1 MVMRGL
7 VAMTPNRLALG
18 LALGLALTAAAGR
31 ILVDRTL
38 DEAESTAAMRSAII
52 GIQGVVAGIE
62 AAELDEGDLTQRL
75 AELDASD
82 PELSSLRVIR
92 FAGLRLLASTAREAE
107 PAPRRLARDEKPVFD
122 LGQVL
127 RANVEA
133 NAAEGRAWKP
143 ELSIEPDATGTL
155 SLAAPL
161 RDPSGVV
168 IGAVFATADPVT
180 PEARPAFGWALLL
193 VLVAAPPCLLLVASR
208 IGAAPALLAVLS
220 MLALIG
226 VSVTFDRLAGH
237 AVDAGRLDIES
248 AVALRLDGV
257 SRAVAA
263 SSGVVLAAD
272 DLDVD
277 ELRRA
282 RGVQGPEG
290 PRLEVIEAATA
301 EAKQRLRTQLL
312 AVAVLAFVL
321 AAVVGLG
328 GAGAVLHTLATHRQA
343 YLLVAP
349 ALVTMLLLVF
359 GPFFYGITLS
369 FTEQSIYN
377 TDKALDEIWVG
388 FENFRSILSDFE
400 VFRSTAEGHSIN
412 YQNFYW
418 TLGFTVV
425 WTVTNVAIGVSV
437 GLGLALLLN
446 NRGLALT
453 GFYRVALIL
462 PWAMPN
468 YITALI
474 WKGMFHSQFG
484 VINQVVQIFG
494 GDPISWF
501 ESPFTSFL
509 TVLSTNGWL
518 SFPFMMVISLGALQS
533 IPSDLYEAAQVDG
546 ASRWQR
552 FRAITLP
559 SLKPALVPAVI
570 LSVVWTFN
578 MFNII
583 FLVSEGQPGGAT
595 EILITEAYKIAFEQ
609 YRYGYAAA
617 YSTII
622 FLILLGY
629 GVWQNRVTKA
639 AEGL

>member
-1 MVMRGL
+1 MRAL
-7 VAMTPNRLALG
+7 AAMTPPRLALG
-18 LALGLALTAAAGR
+18 LGLGLVLAVASGR
-31 ILVDRTL
+31 ALVDRAL
-38 DEAESTAAMRSAII
+38 DGVEDTAATRSAII
-52 GIQGVVAGIE
+52 GLQGLVAAIE
-62 AAELDEGDLTQRL
+62 ASELDEEALGPRL
-75 AELDASD
+75 AELDAGD
-82 PELSSLRVIR
+82 PELSSIRVIR
-92 FAGLRLLASTAREAE
+92 FAGLRLLASTATEQD
-107 PAPRRLARDEKPVFD
+107 PAPRRLAREEKAIFD
-122 LGQVL
+122 LGQAL

-133 NAAEGRAWKP
+133 NFAEGRAWKN
-143 ELSIEPDATGTL
+143 ELSIEAAEGGGL
-155 SLAAPL
+155 ALAAPI
-161 RDPSGVV
+161 RDTNGLV
-168 IGAVFATADPVT
+168 IGAVFAQADPTT
-180 PEARPAFGWALLL
+180 PEAQAAFGWPTLLLL
-193 VLVAAPPCLLLVASR
+193 VLGPPCLLLLASR
-208 IGAAPALLAVLS
+208 VIRSPAALAGLSLLLLATAFVAFGNTAS
-220 MLALIG
+220 EALG
-226 VSVTFDRLAGH
+226 T
-237 AVDAGRLDIES
+237 GRLEVEQ
-248 AVALRLDGV
+248 AVALRLASV
-257 SRAVAA
+257 SQQVAA
-263 SSGVVLAAD
+263 GSGPVLDANH
-272 DLDVD
+272 LDVD
-277 ELRRA
+277 ELRRP
-282 RGVQGPEG
+282 RQLQGSDG
-290 PRLEVIEAATA
+290 PRLDAIEGATR
-301 EAKQRLRTQLL
+301 EAKQQLRIQLV
-312 AVAVLAFVL
+312 AVAVIALILAS
-321 AAVVGLG
+321 VVGLG
-328 GAGAVLHTLATHRQA
+328 GATAVLRTLATHRQA
-343 YLLVAP
+343 YLFVAP

-369 FTEQSIYN
+369 FTDQSIYN
-377 TDKALDEIWVG
+377 TDKPLSEIWVG
-388 FENFRSILSDFE
+388 IENFRTILSDFE
-400 VFRSTAEGHSIN
+400 VFRETADGRTIN
-412 YQNFYW
+412 FQNFYW

-437 GLGLALLLN
+437 GLVLALLLN
-446 NRGLALT
+446 TRGLALT

-484 VINQVVQIFG
+484 VINQVIQIFG

-546 ASRWQR
+546 ANRWQQ
-552 FRAITLP
+552 FRTITLP

-595 EILITEAYKIAFEQ
+595 EILITKAYKIAFEQ

-617 YSTII
+617 YSTLI

-639 AEGL
+639 TEGA

>member
-1 MVMRGL
+1 
-7 VAMTPNRLALG
+7 MTPNRLALG
-18 LALGLALTAAAGR
+18 LALGLTLTAVAGR
-31 ILVDRTL
+31 LLVDRAL
-38 DEAESTAAMRSAII
+38 DQVEHAAATRSAII
-52 GIQGVVAGIE
+52 GIQGVVAAVESGD
-62 AAELDEGDLTQRL
+62 LDEGDLGRRL

-82 PELSSLRVIR
+82 AELSSLRVIR
-92 FAGLRLLASTAREAE
+92 FAGLRLLASTAPEAD
-107 PAPRRLARDEKPVFD
+107 PAPRRLSRDEKPVFD
-122 LGQVL
+122 LGQLL

-133 NAAEGRAWKP
+133 NVAEGRAWKP
-143 ELSIEPDATGTL
+143 ELSIEPDAGGAL

-161 RDPSGVV
+161 QDSSGVV

-180 PEARPAFGWALLL
+180 PQARPAIGWLPLLALI
-193 VLVAAPPCLLLVASR
+193 VGPPCLVLLASR
-208 IGAAPALLAVLS
+208 VSRSVVALAALS
-220 MLALIG
+220 MVALAG
-226 VSVTFDRLAGH
+226 VAATVDRLAGH
-237 AVDAGRLDIES
+237 AVEAGRLDVES

-257 SRAVAA
+257 SQAVTSIA
-263 SSGVVLAAD
+263 GLALGAD

-277 ELRRA
+277 ELRRP
-282 RGVQGPEG
+282 RGVQGALG
-290 PRLEVIEAATA
+290 PRVEAIDAATA
-301 EAKQRLRTQLL
+301 EAMRGLRTQLI
-312 AVAVLAFVL
+312 AVAAVALAL

-328 GAGAVLHTLATHRQA
+328 GAVAIFQILTTHRQA

-446 NRGLALT
+446 TRGLALT

>member
-321 AAVVGLG
+321 AALVGLG

-343 YLLVAP
+343 YLLVVP

>member
-1 MVMRGL
+1 
-7 VAMTPNRLALG
+7 MTPNRLALG
-18 LALGLALTAAAGR
+18 LALGLALTAVAGR
-31 ILVDRTL
+31 LLVDRAL
-38 DEAESTAAMRSAII
+38 DQVERAAATRSAII
-52 GIQGVVAGIE
+52 GIQGVVAAVE
-62 AAELDEGDLTQRL
+62 AGDLDEGDLAQRL

-82 PELSSLRVIR
+82 AELSSLRVIR
-92 FAGLRLLASTAREAE
+92 FAGLRLLASTALEPD
-107 PAPRRLARDEKPVFD
+107 PAPRRLSRDEKPVFD
-122 LGQVL
+122 LGQLL

-133 NAAEGRAWKP
+133 NVAEGRAWKP
-143 ELSIEPDATGTL
+143 ELSIEPDAAGTL

-161 RDPSGVV
+161 RDSSGVV

-180 PEARPAFGWALLL
+180 PQARPAIGWLLL
-193 VLVAAPPCLLLVASR
+193 LSLIAGPPCLV
-208 IGAAPALLAVLS
+208 LLATRVSRSRVALAALS
-220 MLALIG
+220 MVTLAG
-226 VSVTFDRLAGH
+226 VVATVDRLAGH
-237 AVDAGRLDIES
+237 AVEAGRLDVES
-248 AVALRLDGV
+248 VLALRLDGV
-257 SRAVAA
+257 SQTVTSIAGVAL
-263 SSGVVLAAD
+263 GAD

-277 ELRRA
+277 ELRRP
-282 RGVQGPEG
+282 RGVHGPAG
-290 PRLEVIEAATA
+290 PRVEAIDAATA
-301 EAKQRLRTQLL
+301 EAMRGLRTQLIVVAL
-312 AVAVLAFVL
+312 VAFALAAAVGFGGAVATLRVL
-321 AAVVGLG
+321 
-328 GAGAVLHTLATHRQA
+328 TTHRHA

-400 VFRSTAEGHSIN
+400 VFRNTAEGRSIN

-418 TLGFTVV
+418 TLGFTVI
-425 WTVTNVAIGVSV
+425 WTVANVAIGVTV

-446 NRGLALT
+446 TRGLALT